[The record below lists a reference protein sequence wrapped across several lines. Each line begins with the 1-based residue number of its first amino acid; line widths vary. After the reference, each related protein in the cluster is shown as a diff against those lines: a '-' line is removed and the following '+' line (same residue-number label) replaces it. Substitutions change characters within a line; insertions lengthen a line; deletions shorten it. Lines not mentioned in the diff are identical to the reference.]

1 MFRHDPGGSILVTR
15 LTTRK
20 VRKISGITLSA
31 AVRQNLLS
39 LQNTAQLAS
48 ITQNRLATGKK
59 VNSALDNP
67 VNFFTASGL
76 DARANDISNLLDSIG
91 NGVQVLKAADTGIT
105 SLTNLIGTAK
115 SIANQ
120 ALQTSIGYTTKSNV
134 STTIGGATSS
144 DLRGTTTY
152 TSATAASNVLFSGA
166 AGGTT
171 AAVTG
176 TTLGGSVGTFTG
188 ASTAENTTGGTT
200 AISTSTVLYGTTAAL
215 TTVANNNFTDGST
228 LSVNGHTITFKSGAA
243 PGTSAVPTGYGV
255 SGSIATDGNGNSF
268 VYLGS
273 AATTATATV

>member
-48 ITQNRLATGKK
+48 TTQNRLATGKK
-59 VNSALDNP
+59 VNTALDNP

-76 DARANDISNLLDSIG
+76 DSRANDISNLLDSIG

-105 SLTNLIGTAK
+105 SLTNLINTAK

-120 ALQTSIGYTTKSNV
+120 ALQTPIGYTTKSNV
-134 STTIGGATSS
+134 STTIGGATAS
-144 DLRGTTTY
+144 DLRGTP
-152 TSATAASNVLFSGA
+152 TASSPTASSTVPFTGA

-171 AAVTG
+171 AAAST
-176 TTLGGSVGTFTG
+176 TTLGGTIGAYAGSVVQDNTGTP
-188 ASTAENTTGGTT
+188 
-200 AISTSTVLYGTTAAL
+200 
-215 TTVANNNFTDGST
+215 AN
-228 LSVNGHTITFKSGAA
+228 I
-243 PGTSAVPTGYGV
+243 
-255 SGSIATDGNGNSF
+255 
-268 VYLGS
+268 
-273 AATTATATV
+273 TTATTLYGPSGGGAGTGGLTTQ

>member
-1 MFRHDPGGSILVTR
+1 M
-15 LTTRK
+15 
-20 VRKISGITLSA
+20 SGITLSA

-48 ITQNRLATGKK
+48 VTQNRLATGKK

-76 DARANDISNLLDSIG
+76 DSRANDISNLLDGIG
-91 NGVQVLKAADTGIT
+91 NGIQVLKAADTGIT

-115 SIANQ
+115 SIAQQ
-120 ALQTSIGYTTKSNV
+120 ALQTQIGYTTKSNV

-152 TSATAASNVLFSGA
+152 TSATAASNVLYKGT

-171 AAVTG
+171 AAVAG
-176 TTLGGSVGTFTG
+176 TTLGGTVGTYTG

-215 TTVANNNFTDGST
+215 TTAANNTFTDGTT
-228 LSVNGHTITFKSGAA
+228 LSVNGHTITCDH
-243 PGTSAVPTGYGV
+243 VV
-255 SGSIATDGNGNSF
+255 IATHNPIVGASGMVD
-268 VYLGS
+268 
-273 AATTATATV
+273 ATFLQTKLALYTSYVIGGRVERGRVPDALPGAFRTR